1 MHDELHQIETF
12 PRCWSFVRGIHRL
25 SVDSPHKGQWR
36 RALLFSF
43 IYAWTNGWANNPD
56 AGDLRRHHAHCDII
70 LMGCKLSGNL
80 QMLINKYYTYIGAE

>member
-1 MHDELHQIETF
+1 MTYIKLRLF
-12 PRCWSFVRGIHRL
+12 PRYWSFVRGIHRL

-36 RALLFSF
+36 RALMFSF

-56 AGDLRRHHAHCDII
+56 AGDLRRHHAHYDII
-70 LMGCKLSGNL
+70 LMGCKLPGNL